1 MLLITPKTK
10 VGELLETY
18 PSLESVLIGMSP
30 AFAKL
35 KNPVLRRTVARVATI
50 QQIAAVGGLNV
61 DEIVNRLRKEVG
73 QFAEAGS
80 LKSEVSRTSDPE
92 VPESEIST
100 GIPGWFDEGKIVKR
114 FDAAPVINS
123 GGSPM
128 NDILSQTKDLM
139 AGDIFE
145 LTTPFVPAPI
155 IDMLKSKGF
164 KVYTHQGDHDVVS
177 YITR

>member
-1 MLLITPKTK
+1 MTLLLITPKTK

-18 PSLESVLIGMSP
+18 PSLESVLISMSP

-35 KNPVLRRTVARVATI
+35 KNPVLRRTVARVASI

-73 QFAEAGS
+73 QLTEAGS
-80 LKSEVSRTSDPE
+80 QNQEDRSSPE
-92 VPESEIST
+92 YFSADVPE
-100 GIPGWFDEGKIVKR
+100 WFDIGKIVKT
-114 FDAAPVINS
+114 FDATPVINS

-128 NDILSQTKDLM
+128 NDILSQTKDLKS
-139 AGDIFE
+139 GEIFE
-145 LTTPFVPAPI
+145 LTTPFVPLPI

-164 KVYTHQGDHDVVS
+164 KVYTRSGDPNFMS

>member
-1 MLLITPKTK
+1 MAMLLITPKTK

-18 PSLESVLIGMSP
+18 PALESVLIGMSL

-35 KNPVLRRTVARVATI
+35 KNPVLRRTVAKVASI

-73 QFAEAGS
+73 QFTEDGS
-80 LKSEVSRTSDPE
+80 QKPE
-92 VPESEIST
+92 DRSSPEYFSADVPE
-100 GIPGWFDEGKIVKR
+100 WFDRGKIVKT

-123 GGSPM
+123 GDSPM
-128 NDILSQTKDLM
+128 NDILSQTKDLRQ
-139 AGDIFE
+139 GEIFE
-145 LTTPFVPAPI
+145 LLTPFVPAPI

-164 KVYTHQGDHDVVS
+164 KVYIQPGGQNVSS

>member
-1 MLLITPKTK
+1 
-10 VGELLETY
+10 
-18 PSLESVLIGMSP
+18 MSP

-35 KNPVLRRTVARVATI
+35 KNPVLRRTVARVASI

-73 QFAEAGS
+73 QLTEAGS
-80 LKSEVSRTSDPE
+80 QNSEARSTSGAEVSA
-92 VPESEIST
+92 SETST
-100 GIPGWFDEGKIVKR
+100 GIPQWFVEGKIVKR

-128 NDILSQTKDLM
+128 NDILSQTKDLRE
-139 AGDIFE
+139 GEIYE
-145 LTTPFVPAPI
+145 LLTPFVPAPI
-155 IDMLKSKGF
+155 IDMLKLKGF
-164 KVYTHQGDHDVVS
+164 KVYTQSVNHNFVS